1 MMEAL
6 GLVLGF
12 FVSCSMI
19 HEFRNTIWVMTPHG
33 EGLALLL
40 IDYGINQNTIWVVA
54 NKVDGQIRHY
64 DSSQISL
71 SKNHTIDLNI

>member
-1 MMEAL
+1 MLEAL